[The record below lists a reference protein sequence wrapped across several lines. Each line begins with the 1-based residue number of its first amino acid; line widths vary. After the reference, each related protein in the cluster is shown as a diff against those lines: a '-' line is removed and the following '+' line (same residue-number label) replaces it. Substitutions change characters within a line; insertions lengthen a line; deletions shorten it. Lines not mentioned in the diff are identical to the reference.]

1 MLDVNNFDQLR
12 IGLATADS
20 IRMEVYREVD
30 TRAPDYQPMEY
41 YSSDADA
48 AEWLASISG
57 DYIPESAADGAGS
70 TEPEPVIG
78 EAAPTPEAEV
88 IEADF
93 GEESI
98 G

>member
-1 MLDVNNFDQLR
+1 MQF
-12 IGLATADS
+12 
-20 IRMEVYREVD
+20 
-30 TRAPDYQPMEY
+30 

-57 DYIPESAADGAGS
+57 DYIPEAAAGDGGGDGAS
-70 TEPEPVIG
+70 
-78 EAAPTPEAEV
+78 EAAPVDEADAVVGEADGSDDGTV
-88 IEADF
+88 IEAPF

>member
-1 MLDVNNFDQLR
+1 MQF
-12 IGLATADS
+12 
-20 IRMEVYREVD
+20 
-30 TRAPDYQPMEY
+30 

-57 DYIPESAADGAGS
+57 DYIPEAAAGDGED
-70 TEPEPVIG
+70 T
-78 EAAPTPEAEV
+78 EAAAANGDGEV
-88 IEADF
+88 IEATF